1 MLGGGNAAE
10 GTMIAA
16 RTGAWMR
23 RLAATI
29 GAVPAA
35 GKAVPDPSGLARP
48 ASEGTAAAGSPQ
60 PATLTRRE
68 KFFGA
73 LDLRHAV
80 GIEIGPLTTPIV
92 SKQESEVYYVDH
104 TDRDGL
110 RAKYAT
116 DPNVDKEKIVETDA
130 IWGSRTLRECFADG
144 RLFDYVIAS
153 HVIEHVPD
161 MLGWLHEIGQV
172 LSPSGELMLAIP
184 DKRYTFDILRQPS
197 RLSEVI
203 DAYLQRY
210 RRPMPAQLFDYN
222 VNSVEVDM
230 VAAWNGTLDMANLK
244 HYVNARYAL
253 DRSTEAVRDGAYIDA
268 HCWVFTANTLLRLLA
283 YLVDLDL
290 LPYRCA
296 RFFPPERNTNEMILV
311 LAKQTGA
318 QPGNEAARESFLREI
333 SQPNPT
339 QAGQWAANSM
349 PLPQARPATTARRA
363 R

>member
-1 MLGGGNAAE
+1 MV
-10 GTMIAA
+10 AA
-16 RTGAWMR
+16 RIGTWVR
-23 RLAATI
+23 RLAAGTRA
-29 GAVPAA
+29 GTSN
-35 GKAVPDPSGLARP
+35 GKAGPDLSFPAPSPSDVSVGA
-48 ASEGTAAAGSPQ
+48 TAEPPK
-60 PATLTRRE
+60 PATRTRRE
-68 KFFGA
+68 KFFGP
-73 LDLRHAV
+73 LDLRNAA
-80 GIEIGPLTTPIV
+80 GIEIGPLATPIV
-92 SKQESEVYYVDH
+92 SKQESSVYYVDH

-110 RAKYAT
+110 RAKYAN
-116 DPNVDKEKIVETDA
+116 DPNVDQNQIVEIDA
-130 IWGSRTLRECFADG
+130 VWGARTLRECFPDG

-161 MLGWLHEIGQV
+161 MLGWLHEISQV
-172 LSPSGELMLAIP
+172 LRPDGELMLAIP

-253 DRSTEAVRDGAYIDA
+253 DRCTEAVRDGAYIDA
-268 HCWVFTANTLLRLLA
+268 HCWVFTADTLLRLLA
-283 YLVDLDL
+283 DLADLEL

-311 LAKQTGA
+311 MARQTGTV
-318 QPGNEAARESFLREI
+318 QGSDEARESFRREI
-333 SQPNPT
+333 SLLDTMN
-339 QAGQWAANSM
+339 AGQQAAKSM
-349 PLPQARPATTARRA
+349 QLPQARSAATENAG
-363 R
+363 